1 MTHRTLALVFLPV
14 LAAAIALIGLAPP
27 VAQAAP
33 GPDEVLARANAVV
46 APEAYTATVQMVA
59 TRKDG
64 TTKTYVFRTM
74 KQGSDKLRLTF
85 EEPKTLSGHE
95 LLRIGDDLWRYVPS
109 LKRSMR
115 IASRDDFEAGDF
127 RNADVLRV
135 DLVHD
140 YKVTGMKDSG
150 ESWVLDLIASSP
162 QAGYDHIVY
171 TVRKSDAMPLQQEF
185 YASSGKKLRS
195 LTFSDPVSFGKHVRP
210 SRVKMVN
217 ELARG
222 QSTDMTV
229 QRFELVDSIPPKTF
243 QRESLG
249 R

>member
-1 MTHRTLALVFLPV
+1 MTPRTLARLLPV
-14 LAAAIALIGLAPP
+14 TALFGLALPLAAH
-27 VAQAAP
+27 AQP
-33 GPDEVLARANAVV
+33 SPSEVLARANAII

-59 TRKDG
+59 VRKDG
-64 TTKTYVFRTM
+64 TTKTYVFKTA
-74 KQGSDKLRLTF
+74 KQGSEKLRLTF
-85 EEPKTLSGHE
+85 EEPRTLAGHE

-135 DLVHD
+135 DLAHD

-150 ESWVLDLIASSP
+150 DNWVLDLIASTT

-185 YASSGKKLRS
+185 YAASGKKLRS
-195 LTFSDPVSFGKHVRP
+195 ATFSAPVSFGKHVRP
-210 SRVKMVN
+210 SKVKMVN
-217 ELARG
+217 ELAKG
-222 QSTDMTV
+222 QSTDLTV
-229 QRFELVDSIPPKTF
+229 QSFELVDSIPPKTF